1 MLLSCTPHCKPRIEP
16 IVERAHISSAITGLC
31 LLLGAACVAH
41 AQPTLQFPP
50 LPSDSLPPSKIV
62 DLYPQN
68 PSLPPTFTIPVAPL
82 GFSLPG
88 EHYLLRNQ
96 SLVSLDFIDEDRLL
110 FTFRVSGLIERDA
123 ADNSKDKQ
131 QHIQALVLSLP
142 SGKVESRAQWIVPDR
157 ARYLWML
164 NDGHFLVR
172 TPEGLDIAGLSEDG
186 KDLQTK
192 PYLHLP
198 GQLLWI
204 EMDPGQQVL
213 ITNSLEPASASQQ
226 PDASGPPAK
235 IGASSSGPS
244 PPPASTQKPID
255 QGILV
260 ARTRKRATGEVLL
273 VSRFPFTSQT
283 TDWPMNS
290 QGYLDKSL
298 DAVNEWLLTM
308 NYFSGGNKVLAR
320 ITSTCPPR
328 YNFVSES
335 ELLVSR
341 CDPDV
346 GLKLGAMLTRG
357 DLLWEVRTAA
367 NASLPL
373 LVMAP
378 NGSRVAR
385 ESLLLKHPADRYKR
399 KVGPA
404 DFEGQVVKV
413 LDAANGKI
421 VLESPLTP
429 ILDGGGNVAF
439 SPSGRRVAI
448 NNAGAI
454 QVFQLPAPPQLPTR
468 SR

>member
-1 MLLSCTPHCKPRIEP
+1 MLKLELIP
-16 IVERAHISSAITGLC
+16 RAHIFSTVTGLC
-31 LLLGAACVAH
+31 LLGAASFAH
-41 AQPTLQFPP
+41 AQPTLQFPQ
-50 LPSDSLPPSKIV
+50 LPSDSLPPPKII
-62 DLYPQN
+62 DRYPQN
-68 PSLPPTFTIPVAPL
+68 PSLPPAFTIPIGPL

-96 SLVSLDFIDEDRLL
+96 SLVSLDFIDENRLL
-110 FTFRVSGLIERDA
+110 FTFRVSGLIERDD
-123 ADNSKDKQ
+123 ADNSEDKQ

-142 SGKVESRAQWIVPDR
+142 SGKVESRAEWIVPDR

-164 NDGHFLVR
+164 NDGHFLLR
-172 TPEGLDIAGLSEDG
+172 TPEGLDIAGLGEDN
-186 KDLQTK
+186 KELQTK
-192 PYLHLP
+192 SYLRLS

-213 ITNSLEPASASQQ
+213 ISNSLEPASASQQ
-226 PDASGPPAK
+226 PGAPGPHANIAASSADPPAT
-235 IGASSSGPS
+235 
-244 PPPASTQKPID
+244 PAGTQKPID
-255 QGILV
+255 QGVLV
-260 ARTRKRATGEVLL
+260 ARTQKRATGEVLL

-290 QGYLDKSL
+290 QGYLEKSL

-320 ITSTCPPR
+320 ISSTCPPK

-346 GLKLGAMLTRG
+346 GFKLGAMLTRG

-367 NASLPL
+367 NAMLPL

-378 NGSRVAR
+378 NGSRLAR
-385 ESLLLKHPADRYKR
+385 ETLLLKHPANRYKR

-404 DFEGQVVKV
+404 DFEGQIVKV
-413 LDAANGKI
+413 IDAATGKI

-429 ILDGGGNVAF
+429 ILDGGGNVAI
-439 SPSGRRVAI
+439 SPSGLRVAI
-448 NNAGAI
+448 LNAGAI
-454 QVFQLPAPPQLPTR
+454 QVFQLPAPPALPIG